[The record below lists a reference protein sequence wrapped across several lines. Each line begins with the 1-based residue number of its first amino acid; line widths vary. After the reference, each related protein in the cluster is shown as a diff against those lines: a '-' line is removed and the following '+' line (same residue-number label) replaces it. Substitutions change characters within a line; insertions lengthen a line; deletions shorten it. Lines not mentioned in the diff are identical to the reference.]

1 MTRRH
6 AKRALAEGQDRTGQ
20 RVRAVCDAVGAYIET
35 WGFRAI
41 HGRTWALLALSK
53 APVSQAE
60 AAEFLGVS
68 RSMMHLAISE
78 LGELGLVRPTG
89 PERNAPYEACLDV
102 WPIITDV
109 LRSREWMLMERARV
123 ALEAAHNEIEFSAE
137 TGEDERFDARRV
149 SLLLAMTEF
158 AQATLK
164 MVMSVRMPRSLDHFS
179 SWLQR
184 AGKAVERIRIPDWV
198 GDGPR
203 SS

>member
-6 AKRALAEGQDRTGQ
+6 ARRPLAEGQDRTGQ
-20 RVRAVCDAVGAYIET
+20 RVRSVCDAVGAYIET

-53 APVSQAE
+53 VPVSQAE

-78 LGELGLVRPTG
+78 LGDLGLVRPTG
-89 PERNAPYEACLDV
+89 PERHAPYEACLDV

-123 ALEAAHNEIEFSAE
+123 ALEAARNEIEFSAE
-137 TGEDERFDARRV
+137 TGEDERFDPRRV

-164 MVMSVRMPRSLDHFS
+164 MVMSVRMPHSLEHFS
-179 SWLQR
+179 SWLHR

-198 GDGPR
+198 GESPR

>member
-1 MTRRH
+1 MSQRQ
-6 AKRALAEGQDRTGQ
+6 AKRALAMGPDRTGQ
-20 RVRAVCDAVGAYIET
+20 RVRSVCDAVGAYIET

-41 HGRTWALLALSK
+41 HGRAWALLALSK
-53 APVSQAE
+53 APVSQAD

-78 LGELGLVRPTG
+78 LAELGLVRATG

-123 ALEAAHNEIEFSAE
+123 ALEAAHNEIEFSE
-137 TGEDERFDARRV
+137 STGEDDRFDARRV
-149 SLLLAMTEF
+149 GLLLAMTEF

-164 MVMSVRMPRSLDHFS
+164 MVMAVRMPRSLDHFS
-179 SWLQR
+179 SWLKR

-198 GDGPR
+198 SE
-203 SS
+203 SSRLG